1 MTPKE
6 LAKSEQEYARYEGY
20 SREDHRDK
28 DRFMFECIRS
38 NWEEIVKLC
47 SEECTPCCD
56 YCKYVVHEVI
66 EFENNK
72 VVGGPI
78 FCKLHLD
85 EEHRQLARRCSY
97 CEDFW
102 CMNADKDI
110 VAVELN
116 KED

>member
-6 LAKSEQEYARYEGY
+6 FAKSEQEYARYEGY

-102 CMNADKDI
+102 CMNAEEKI
-110 VAVELN
+110 NERTTL
-116 KED
+116 E

>member
-1 MTPKE
+1 MRK
-6 LAKSEQEYARYEGY
+6 
-20 SREDHRDK
+20 
-28 DRFMFECIRS
+28 
-38 NWEEIVKLC
+38 C

-102 CMNADKDI
+102 CMNADKYTI
-110 VAVELN
+110 AVDLV

>member
-1 MTPKE
+1 MIQIQYKINGVGGRTMK
-6 LAKSEQEYARYEGY
+6 K
-20 SREDHRDK
+20 
-28 DRFMFECIRS
+28 
-38 NWEEIVKLC
+38 C
-47 SEECTPCCD
+47 SEECSPCCD

-66 EFENNK
+66 EFENDK

-85 EEHRQLARRCSY
+85 EEHRRLAKRCSH

-102 CMNADKDI
+102 CMNADKFI
-110 VAVELN
+110 IAVDFA

>member
-1 MTPKE
+1 ME
-6 LAKSEQEYARYEGY
+6 VSG
-20 SREDHRDK
+20 
-28 DRFMFECIRS
+28 
-38 NWEEIVKLC
+38 EEKVMKLC

-85 EEHRQLARRCSY
+85 EEHRRIGKRWSY
-97 CEDFW
+97 SEDVW
-102 CMNADKDI
+102 CMNA
-110 VAVELN
+110 E
-116 KED
+116 